1 MGQML
6 ALDDRGDLLACLN
19 KCHLV
24 ALIIGHV
31 PSHTGRRIEKRYAS
45 LTRGILD
52 AVVQLRNAL
61 IGGQIEI
68 VEMHRHRGWH
78 DVIFRSHG
86 WRAGDCE

>member
-19 KCHLV
+19 KRHLM
-24 ALIIGHV
+24 ALIIGHA
-31 PSHTGRRIEKRYAS
+31 PCQTARCIEKRYAS
-45 LTRGILD
+45 LMRGILD
-52 AVVQLRNAL
+52 AVVQRRHTL

-68 VEMHRHRGWH
+68 SEMHRHGGWH

-86 WRAGDCE
+86 WRAGDCQ